1 MSHRQ
6 NPRERL
12 RAITTMLAA
21 VCMFA
26 IMDALLKHL
35 TAHYG
40 PMQLAFLRC
49 AASLVFVLAAVQWRR
64 SWTSVRPANPLLH
77 LVRGALGTMMLGGFV
92 YAVRRLNLAQT
103 YSLFLCAP
111 LLMTVLSVP
120 LYGDHVPARR
130 WLAIAVGLSGVLVML
145 HPWGG
150 GFGGGGFASL
160 AGTAAAAG
168 ACICYALSASA
179 VRTLGRRN
187 STLSMVLWFLVLAG
201 AGSGLLA
208 LADWRA
214 LVRSDWIWLV
224 AVGASGSLGQL
235 WLTDAFRR
243 APASVVGPFEYTAI
257 LWAFAIDWFFW
268 SATPTASL
276 VLGAGIVIAS
286 GVYIILDERRLAE
299 LALAPASPPP

>member
-1 MSHRQ
+1 MPHRQ

-21 VCMFA
+21 VGMFA
-26 IMDALLKHL
+26 IMDALLKRL
-35 TAHYG
+35 SAHYA

-49 AASLVFVLAAVQWRR
+49 ASSLVFVAVAVQWRR
-64 SWTSVRPANPLLH
+64 SWASVRPANPLLH
-77 LVRGALGTMMLGGFV
+77 LARGVLGILMLGGFV
-92 YAVRRLNLAQT
+92 YAVRRLNLAQA

-111 LLMTVLSVP
+111 LLMTALSVP
-120 LYGDHVPARR
+120 LYGDRVPARR
-130 WLAIAVGLSGVLVML
+130 WLAIALGLSGVLVML
-145 HPWGG
+145 QPWGG
-150 GFGGGGFASL
+150 GFGSL

-168 ACICYALSASA
+168 ACVCYALSASA

-187 STLSMVLWFLVLAG
+187 TTLSMAFWFLVLAG
-201 AGSGLLA
+201 GGSGLLA
-208 LADWRA
+208 LQDWRP
-214 LVRSDWIWLV
+214 LVSADWIWLAGIGV
-224 AVGASGSLGQL
+224 SGSLGQL

-257 LWAFAIDWFFW
+257 LWAFAIDWLFW
-268 SATPTASL
+268 AATPTGSL
-276 VLGAGIVIAS
+276 LLGASILIAS

>member
-12 RAITTMLAA
+12 RAITTMLGA
-21 VCMFA
+21 VGMFA
-26 IMDALLKHL
+26 IMDALLKRL
-35 TAHYG
+35 SVHYG

-49 AASLVFVLAAVQWRR
+49 TSSLVFVLGAVHWQR

-77 LVRGALGTMMLGGFV
+77 LARGVLGTLMLGGFV

-111 LLMTVLSVP
+111 LLMTALSVP

-130 WLAIAVGLSGVLVML
+130 WLAIAVGLSGVLIIL
-145 HPWGG
+145 HPWRG
-150 GFGGGGFASL
+150 GFGSL

-201 AGSGLLA
+201 MGSGLLS
-208 LADWRA
+208 LADWRP
-214 LVRSDWIWLV
+214 LVRSDWIWLI
-224 AVGASGSLGQL
+224 AVGVSGSLGQL

-276 VLGAGIVIAS
+276 IVGAAIVIVS

>member
-6 NPRERL
+6 NPRDRL
-12 RAITTMLAA
+12 RAIMTMLAA

-26 IMDALLKHL
+26 IMDALLKRL
-35 TAHYG
+35 SVHYG

-49 AASLVFVLAAVQWRR
+49 AASLICVVMAIVWRR
-64 SWTSVRPANPLLH
+64 SWSMLRPRYPLLH
-77 LVRGALGTMMLGGFV
+77 LTRGVLGILMLAGFV
-92 YAVRRLNLAQT
+92 FAVRRLNLAQT

-111 LLMTVLSVP
+111 LLMTALSVP

-130 WLAIAVGLSGVLVML
+130 WYAIALGLGGVLVML
-145 HPWGG
+145 QPWGG
-150 GFGGGGFASL
+150 GFGSV
-160 AGTAAAAG
+160 AGAAAAAG
-168 ACICYALSASA
+168 ACVCYALSASA
-179 VRTLGRRN
+179 VRTLSRGN
-187 STLSMVLWFLVLAG
+187 STMAMVFWFLVLAG
-201 AGSGLLA
+201 GGAGLLA
-208 LADWRA
+208 WQDWR
-214 LVRSDWIWLV
+214 LLV
-224 AVGASGSLGQL
+224 ADDWVWLAAIGVSGSLGQL

-268 SATPTASL
+268 SATPSVSL
-276 VLGAGIVIAS
+276 VIGAGIVILS

>member
-12 RAITTMLAA
+12 RAITTMLGA
-21 VCMFA
+21 VGMFA
-26 IMDALLKHL
+26 IMDALLKRL
-35 TAHYG
+35 SVHYG

-49 AASLVFVLAAVQWRR
+49 TSSLVFVLGAVQWKR
-64 SWTSVRPANPLLH
+64 SWASVRPANPLLH
-77 LVRGALGTMMLGGFV
+77 LARGVLGTLMLGGFV

-111 LLMTVLSVP
+111 LLMTALSVP
-120 LYGDHVPARR
+120 LYGDRVPARR
-130 WLAIAVGLSGVLVML
+130 WLAIAVGLSGVLIIL

-150 GFGGGGFASL
+150 GFGSL

-187 STLSMVLWFLVLAG
+187 TTLSMVLWFLVLAG
-201 AGSGLLA
+201 IGSGLLS
-208 LADWRA
+208 LADWRP
-214 LVRSDWIWLV
+214 LVKSDWIWLI
-224 AVGASGSLGQL
+224 AVGVSGSLGQL

-268 SATPTASL
+268 SATPTGSL
-276 VLGAGIVIAS
+276 IVGAAIVIVS